1 MPTYS
6 IKGVDGKTYSIKGP
20 EGLSEAQVI
29 AAIQSELR
37 REEDQRLQS
46 DLEEKQRAAIAALY
60 GQQEEEDAGFFE
72 NIATGFGA
80 GAVDVGEL
88 AALGGATL
96 LDEEAE
102 LATRKRIQSVADA
115 LRPEGGDEESITYN
129 LSKALGSIAGV
140 AAPAALAAAAA
151 PAALTTAVGTGIAG
165 LLSVGAGAGEA
176 SERARAAGATEEER
190 SAAALRGA
198 PIGALEILP
207 LGRALKFIDIPVF
220 TKFIDR
226 LGPDPVQGFTD
237 YLKNAGL
244 TGALEAGQEGT
255 SAILQN
261 LNERGYN
268 KEAEILGGVL
278 EEAGYGGGAGAIL
291 QILAD
296 GKRGISRARAK
307 KDAEGGG
314 EPTPEEIQGELF
326 EGEDLGTAPVQPAPT
341 PAQEELFPDTDLGRA
356 PERTGDPD
364 QLDLFAP
371 RAPQP
376 EAVQPDMVEEAESA
390 QLREIIDAD
399 ETAQIQAMLDADAKA
414 EAELR
419 QEQETRAASE
429 TETIAGRL
437 DTQQQQATEQRRT
450 TILQDVIENTP
461 TRQED
466 TLTKNFARALE
477 TAGIAN
483 TQPNQSETRVIKRA
497 IDVQRAE
504 RPAPVEEPEVE
515 PKQFQVVDGK
525 RVPRTEV
532 PFVPERLTAAQT
544 RNVTKKDMD
553 DLGIKPAAPVR
564 KRIEGK
570 DVTTPEVQQ
579 ELKAYANLPAAP
591 KEAKEKI
598 GEQLDLFAPRGD
610 VRQDQQRP
618 VRTRDD
624 AGTDRASFTP
634 AGQPR
639 VGSPDTAR
647 TPAPTERGLGD
658 TGVSSARPTRR
669 TAGRTTPLEPI
680 TPKVTTADVQPIA
693 EAPKALVPPE
703 QFSDD
708 ALRAAA
714 ERGDPVVIGGR
725 DVVAEAKEK
734 EAPTEGVAKKAV
746 PTKRV
751 AAKKA
756 APKKAA
762 AKKAAAKKVA
772 PKKAATKTKK
782 EIQKQVKGQQLE
794 ETVASPAVR
803 EESSRLEFYTSKF
816 KEAPKATFV
825 NKDGDA
831 ESVSLDVNTT
841 EADDTKILDLLKTQI
856 PAQQS
861 KKKGTE
867 TTERAEARAAQIY
880 FRKQEN
886 PNDALEVIAHE
897 ISFADKQFRATKDM
911 SDGER
916 AYFAET
922 GSERA
927 RMALRW
933 VRKNLDANTNKSV
946 DKLLEMQQQSLADS
960 VRKENTKVDFVE
972 TERKQAKEQKLK
984 EKLLEQDERQR
995 RKEAENEYFEF
1006 TQEDLDLLPD
1016 YLREDAVVGLDIPT
1030 HPVIGNLL
1038 RQGKLVEALRALQ
1051 ATSPSSRV
1059 SQLAGALAKVTGDTK
1074 VEVKKFV
1081 TDEAGNPVAGK
1092 FDPVTNTIT
1101 LDAETGITPH
1111 TLLHEMTHA
1120 ATSQT
1125 LANKS
1130 HPLTKQ
1136 LTKLFNDVKD
1146 SLDTAYGS
1154 QSVDEFVAEAF
1165 SNPEFQQTLGEINV
1179 KGEPISALQR
1189 FFNSVA
1195 NVLRRAM
1202 GMQTKPV
1209 DSALNQTDQLIE
1221 AMLAP
1226 APESRSAGKLYMQA
1240 MVPAKAKALIDNMVK
1255 NTPTWDAAGVKRVKQ
1270 ILEDRFP
1277 DSAKNFMLGL
1287 LPINALVDVAKARI
1301 PMAAKLEQL
1310 TFEASGKITEMN
1322 NMIEPVVK
1330 RVSAW
1335 GSKNP
1340 DKLDA
1345 FNNVIYTSTLEQVDP
1360 SKPSSSYTGEKL
1372 DAWKAMQKDWN
1383 SLGDEGKNHYKS
1395 MRNTYKKLYDDMG
1408 KILKNKIDEGI
1419 SDEPTRKKVFK
1430 EVYNALY
1437 DNGVIEPYFPLTRS
1451 GSYWLS
1457 YSARDPRTG
1466 NMEFYVEAFETK
1478 ADRTEAERVMKADP
1492 DADARDFEPFSN
1504 LSEVG
1509 YDKAPPTSFVNDVL
1523 EVMET
1528 NKVDPQVKEQV
1539 MRLFLD
1545 SLPERSFAQ
1554 SFRNRKGTLGFER
1567 DAIGALRKRT
1577 SSLSRQLVQMEYGQ
1591 KISALQNEIRE
1602 HVKTVEKNND
1612 TAVLLAN
1619 ELDQRADWAKN
1630 PNVENWAQALTTGG
1644 FIMTLGAN
1652 ISSAIVNFSQLP
1664 MVVMP
1669 YLGGKHG
1676 YSETLKATGRA
1687 MRVFTNSGI
1696 KRTTETI
1703 GPDGNIKETTSSTPS
1718 LDNYDFDSPNT
1729 PKEAREYK
1737 VLAEVASRMGQLNR
1751 SITYD
1756 LLDMD
1761 RIDSPMRKI
1770 GAVSGWIFH
1779 HGERLNRQVAL
1790 MTAYDLE
1797 LGAMR
1802 KAGRTID
1809 DAARTE
1815 AAMEAIKITEL
1826 TNGGAIATGAPRY
1839 AQKSFGKVMFLF
1851 KRFGISMTYHLAK
1864 LAKEAIKG
1872 SPADKLVARKQLA
1885 GTVGMAGIIGGAQG
1899 LPLVGAIGSVIDLIF
1914 GDEDEDDFDTTM
1926 RKFLGEGFYGGLGNY
1941 LFGVDVASRMGLSD
1955 LIFRDRL
1962 VQKDQSLFYDAIEM
1976 VGGPVVGTALNMER
1990 GLKMIDEGNVE
2001 RGVEAML
2008 PAAIRNILK
2017 AHRFATEGANTLRGD
2032 PIVGDIGAGHVFGQ
2046 LMGFAPAAYTKQLQE
2061 NARLKRRERSAGDQ
2075 KSTLYKRYYVAA
2087 RHGDAAEM
2095 KKIMKEIA
2103 EYNKK
2108 FPSTAITN
2116 KSFSQSMK
2124 AHQRTTAN
2132 MHHGIV
2138 INPRMRN
2145 ELMENAAEYDD
2156 TITVWQDLGIVDP
2169 AG

>member
-29 AAIQSELR
+29 SAIQSELR

-88 AALGGATL
+88 AALGGAAL

-190 SAAALRGA
+190 GRAALIGA

-220 TKFIDR
+220 TKFIDQ

-268 KEAEILGGVL
+268 KEAEIIGDALV
-278 EEAGYGGGAGAIL
+278 EAGYGGGAGAIL
-291 QILAD
+291 QLLVD

-307 KDAEGGG
+307 KAAEGGG

-356 PERTGDPD
+356 PERAGDPD

-450 TILQDVIENTP
+450 AILQDVIENTP

-466 TLTKNFARALE
+466 TLTKNFSRALE

-504 RPAPVEEPEVE
+504 RPAPVEEPEVK

-544 RNVTKKDMD
+544 RKVTPEDMD
-553 DLGIKPAAPVR
+553 KLAIKPASPLR
-564 KRIEGK
+564 NRIKDK
-570 DVTTPEVQQ
+570 DVTTPEVQRQ
-579 ELKAYANLPAAP
+579 LREHAANP
-591 KEAKEKI
+591 KVSPETKEKI
-598 GEQLDLFAPRGD
+598 NEQLDLFAPRGD

-618 VRTRDD
+618 VRARDD

-658 TGVSSARPTRR
+658 TGVSPARPTRR

-680 TPKVTTADVQPIA
+680 TPTAIPAVEPIA
-693 EAPKALVPPE
+693 EIAPQAAPQAVTKAAPREDIREVARRLGMTITPAQARDLDE
-703 QFSDD
+703 QRRTKDLTDEQLEAQIFQEGD
-708 ALRAAA
+708 
-714 ERGDPVVIGGR
+714 ERETAR
-725 DVVAEAKEK
+725 LEK
-734 EAPTEGVAKKAV
+734 EFDETVAPPK
-746 PTKRV
+746 KRV
-751 AAKKA
+751 AKKA

-762 AKKAAAKKVA
+762 RKKAVPKKVSA
-772 PKKAATKTKK
+772 EKK
-782 EIQKQVKGQQLE
+782 EEIKKEVRNKIKKDADKAVAAVPE
-794 ETVASPAVR
+794 ETR
-803 EESSRLEFYTSKF
+803 EESRQLEFYTKKF
-816 KEAPKATFV
+816 GDAPKVSFV
-825 NKDGDA
+825 DKDGDPVV
-831 ESVSLDVNTT
+831 ESLDIETT
-841 EADDTKILDLLKTQI
+841 KEDDVKILELIKTKI
-856 PAQQS
+856 PEQQS
-861 KKKGTE
+861 EKKGTE
-867 TTERAEARAAQIY
+867 TSERKEARAAKLY
-880 FRKQEN
+880 FEKQEN
-886 PNDALEVIAHE
+886 PNDALEVITHE
-897 ISFADKQFRATKDM
+897 ATFSTTQFRATKDM
-911 SDGER
+911 GDGEV
-916 AYFAET
+916 AYFAGT
-922 GSERA
+922 GPDA
-927 RMALRW
+927 AKMALRW
-933 VRKNLDANTNKSV
+933 VRKNLSKSTNKSV
-946 DKLLEMQQQSLADS
+946 TNLIAYQTESLRSANRRAESLKSKKNDPVTIEREQQAAKDLDNALEAQQNLLDQGATF
-960 VRKENTKVDFVE
+960 K
-972 TERKQAKEQKLK
+972 
-984 EKLLEQDERQR
+984 DE
-995 RKEAENEYFEF
+995 ELFE
-1006 TQEDLDLLPD
+1006 TQEAIDDYLPTL
-1016 YLREDAVVGLDIPT
+1016 LREDAVVGLDIPT

-1074 VEVKKFV
+1074 VEIKQFV

-1101 LDAETGITPH
+1101 LNAETGINPH

-1165 SNPEFQQTLGEINV
+1165 SNPEFQQTLGQINV

-1226 APESRSAGKLYMQA
+1226 APESRNAGKLYMQA
-1240 MVPAKAKALIDNMVK
+1240 MVPARAKALIDNMVK

-1277 DSAKNFMLGL
+1277 DPAKNFVLGM
-1287 LPINALVDVAKARI
+1287 LPINALVGVAKARI

-1322 NMIEPVVK
+1322 NIIEPVVK

-1345 FNNVIYTSTLEQVDP
+1345 FN
-1360 SKPSSSYTGEKL
+1360 
-1372 DAWKAMQKDWN
+1372 
-1383 SLGDEGKNHYKS
+1383 
-1395 MRNTYKKLYDDMG
+1395 
-1408 KILKNKIDEGI
+1408 
-1419 SDEPTRKKVFK
+1419 
-1430 EVYNALY
+1430 
-1437 DNGVIEPYFPLTRS
+1437 
-1451 GSYWLS
+1451 
-1457 YSARDPRTG
+1457 
-1466 NMEFYVEAFETK
+1466 
-1478 ADRTEAERVMKADP
+1478 
-1492 DADARDFEPFSN
+1492 
-1504 LSEVG
+1504 
-1509 YDKAPPTSFVNDVL
+1509 
-1523 EVMET
+1523 
-1528 NKVDPQVKEQV
+1528 
-1539 MRLFLD
+1539 
-1545 SLPERSFAQ
+1545 
-1554 SFRNRKGTLGFER
+1554 
-1567 DAIGALRKRT
+1567 
-1577 SSLSRQLVQMEYGQ
+1577 
-1591 KISALQNEIRE
+1591 
-1602 HVKTVEKNND
+1602 D
-1612 TAVLLAN
+1612 T
-1619 ELDQRADWAKN
+1619 
-1630 PNVENWAQALTTGG
+1630 
-1644 FIMTLGAN
+1644 
-1652 ISSAIVNFSQLP
+1652 
-1664 MVVMP
+1664 
-1669 YLGGKHG
+1669 
-1676 YSETLKATGRA
+1676 
-1687 MRVFTNSGI
+1687 
-1696 KRTTETI
+1696 
-1703 GPDGNIKETTSSTPS
+1703 
-1718 LDNYDFDSPNT
+1718 
-1729 PKEAREYK
+1729 
-1737 VLAEVASRMGQLNR
+1737 
-1751 SITYD
+1751 
-1756 LLDMD
+1756 
-1761 RIDSPMRKI
+1761 
-1770 GAVSGWIFH
+1770 
-1779 HGERLNRQVAL
+1779 
-1790 MTAYDLE
+1790 
-1797 LGAMR
+1797 
-1802 KAGRTID
+1802 
-1809 DAARTE
+1809 
-1815 AAMEAIKITEL
+1815 
-1826 TNGGAIATGAPRY
+1826 
-1839 AQKSFGKVMFLF
+1839 
-1851 KRFGISMTYHLAK
+1851 
-1864 LAKEAIKG
+1864 
-1872 SPADKLVARKQLA
+1872 
-1885 GTVGMAGIIGGAQG
+1885 
-1899 LPLVGAIGSVIDLIF
+1899 
-1914 GDEDEDDFDTTM
+1914 
-1926 RKFLGEGFYGGLGNY
+1926 
-1941 LFGVDVASRMGLSD
+1941 
-1955 LIFRDRL
+1955 
-1962 VQKDQSLFYDAIEM
+1962 
-1976 VGGPVVGTALNMER
+1976 
-1990 GLKMIDEGNVE
+1990 
-2001 RGVEAML
+2001 
-2008 PAAIRNILK
+2008 
-2017 AHRFATEGANTLRGD
+2017 
-2032 PIVGDIGAGHVFGQ
+2032 
-2046 LMGFAPAAYTKQLQE
+2046 
-2061 NARLKRRERSAGDQ
+2061 
-2075 KSTLYKRYYVAA
+2075 
-2087 RHGDAAEM
+2087 
-2095 KKIMKEIA
+2095 
-2103 EYNKK
+2103 
-2108 FPSTAITN
+2108 
-2116 KSFSQSMK
+2116 
-2124 AHQRTTAN
+2124 
-2132 MHHGIV
+2132 
-2138 INPRMRN
+2138 
-2145 ELMENAAEYDD
+2145 
-2156 TITVWQDLGIVDP
+2156 
-2169 AG
+2169 